1 MTATTEPVIDGEAG
15 AIPGMAFDWLFTGSW
30 FGITCWDCS
39 GGRQEITEERQQL
52 WHVISFLHDGAF
64 VLHSQGRSE
73 VVDPT
78 SVLLYNPSA
87 PYQSSHPFGC
97 CDHGS
102 ALVIRRESLLDV
114 MLHHDP
120 TAEERPDALFTLPL
134 GKGLSRAYMLHRM
147 MVRALQGPE
156 PSDPLALESM
166 VLRILR
172 EVAGSLGKSSSLTTP
187 RDPARTRRD
196 YVADT
201 KTLLQRRFREKLR
214 LNDIGRALHVS
225 TYHLC
230 RIFKEETGEPI
241 HRYLNRLRLRHAL
254 DTLATTGQAD
264 LSELAFSLG
273 FADHSHLSN
282 SFRKEFG
289 VSPRQ
294 VRELGR
300 GGVLSKMMKSLERA

>member
-1 MTATTEPVIDGEAG
+1 MTSTIEPVIDGEAG
-15 AIPGMAFDWLFTGSW
+15 AISGMTFDWLFTGSW
-30 FGITCWDCS
+30 FGVTCWDCS
-39 GGRQEITEERQQL
+39 GGRTEITEERQQL

-102 ALVIRRESLLDV
+102 ALVIRRESLLDIIR
-114 MLHHDP
+114 HHDP

-134 GKGLSRAYMLHRM
+134 GRGLSRAYMLQRM

-156 PSDPLALESM
+156 PSDPVALEAM
-166 VLRILR
+166 ALKILG
-172 EVAGSLGKSSSLTTP
+172 EVAGSLGEP
-187 RDPARTRRD
+187 GRFAARRDLERARRD

-201 KTLLQRRFREKLR
+201 KNLLRRRFREKLR
-214 LNDIGRALHVS
+214 LDDIGRSLHVS

-230 RIFKEETGEPI
+230 RLFKEETGEPI

-254 DTLATTGQAD
+254 EAIAAGPVELSDLAVG
-264 LSELAFSLG
+264 LG
-273 FADHSHLSN
+273 YSDHSHFTAA
-282 SFRKEFG
+282 FRKEFG
-289 VSPRQ
+289 VSPGK
-294 VRELGR
+294 VRRLG
-300 GGVLSKMMKSLERA
+300 GLSEMMKSLERG